1 MKDRLRGLIDYI
13 KSKNIDYA
21 DARYVERKNE
31 SITVKDGQL
40 EALSRDEGRGIGVRV
55 LHGGCW
61 GFAASASI
69 TPSDLKKL
77 ADRAI
82 GIAKASAMTK
92 GKPTTLAPVQA
103 YQDSY
108 VSPMIEN
115 PFEVSL

>member
-40 EALSRDEGRGIGVRV
+40 EALSRDEGRGVGVRV

-69 TPSDLKKL
+69 SSIRSEKVGRSSNRYRQGLGCDKGQTDNAGPD
-77 ADRAI
+77 
-82 GIAKASAMTK
+82 AS
-92 GKPTTLAPVQA
+92 
-103 YQDSY
+103 
-108 VSPMIEN
+108 VSG
-115 PFEVSL
+115 